1 MSDSPLSARDV
12 IARAH
17 GTSPDRVALGGSVA
31 DVIRALAGSGVDDA
45 LVVTHI
51 DAALDARSPG
61 GRILQVTSPS
71 VPAGR
76 ALTGDELR
84 RLIEKTPEGG
94 LLIID
99 ESLSE
104 FATSPRSAFAAPL
117 LGPVMTDPRIAV
129 VRAAPVDVATEE
141 PRAGYAIAAPE
152 VIAALATGEP
162 TADQVAAIARHFS
175 PDGLDDAL
183 DRADWIAAE
192 RQRVERTL
200 RDRME
205 KAEIDGKPF
214 IDIVHS
220 DGDAVWLPVGDRAA
234 ELAAV
239 AGGTE
244 YPGEGVRYRIGTDN
258 DAFIDAVT
266 EWATTPRTRAARA
279 GA

>member
-1 MSDSPLSARDV
+1 MSDSPLSARDLV
-12 IARAH
+12 ARAH
-17 GTSPDRVALGGSVA
+17 GTSPDCVALAGAVTDA
-31 DVIRALAGSGVDDA
+31 IRALAGSAGERA
-45 LVVTHI
+45 LVLTHL
-51 DAALDARSPG
+51 DAALDARTARSK
-61 GRILQVTSPS
+61 ILLVASPS

-76 ALTGDELR
+76 ALTRDELAL
-84 RLIEKTPEGG
+84 LIEATPEGG
-94 LLIID
+94 LVIID

-104 FATSPRSAFAAPL
+104 FATSPRAAFAAPL
-117 LGPVMTDPRIAV
+117 LGPVHTDPRVAV
-129 VRAAPVDVATEE
+129 VRAVSADVDSDAP
-141 PRAGYAIAAPE
+141 PAGYAIAAPE
-152 VIAALATGEP
+152 VIAGLTPDEP
-162 TADQVAAIARHFS
+162 TADQRTEIERHLS
-175 PDGLDDAL
+175 PDGIDDAL

-192 RQRVERTL
+192 RQRIERTL

-244 YPGEGVRYRIGTDN
+244 YPGEGVRYRVGSDN
-258 DAFIDAVT
+258 DAFIDAVS
-266 EWATTPRTRAARA
+266 EWATRPRNRAARA